1 MSKEKF
7 LLVILLWISIHFQAF
22 GQLTLIE
29 SMSMYSNILNKE
41 IRFSILL
48 PTDYYKTTDKYSTVY
63 LLHGLGD
70 NESSWI
76 EYGEI
81 DQIAKQLWA
90 ENEIIPMIF
99 VMPQGFN
106 SYYTNTYD
114 STFMYRDMFTKELVP
129 YIDGHYRTLSN
140 RNHRALLGYS
150 MGGFGAMSLA
160 LKNPELFS
168 ISVPMSMSVRT
179 QDQYE
184 TENAEDWDQQ
194 WGRIF
199 GGVGTTESDRITN
212 FYKANSPFYMLPKY
226 KNATHESLLFYLFNG
241 DREHTLAK
249 SNEELHV
256 LMRNLGIS
264 HQYKVVKGGH
274 SFSFWR
280 ISMPDALRFISDGF
294 ENKTYRGDQVSELG
308 FKPLEVFQWNEI
320 QYPDESFQIYLP
332 ADYEKTTRQYPV
344 LYILGNFEPAEMRQI
359 AELSNSLSATFQVP
373 ELIIAFISGDSW
385 DKMKAN
391 MEFISEKYR
400 IRKGFRFKAV
410 LSYIESVL
418 PNSLPLIEKEEFIV
432 LVFAN
437 SIITPSQAQTF
448 SNLAKREVF
457 DRTSLFL
464 TQPSGGDFYE
474 GFGDAHVLLRNLDIS
489 HEYRVREGN
498 DEFIWFLQELPEILK
513 FTFEGY
519 HK

>member
-29 SMSMYSNILNKE
+29 SLSMYSNILNKE

-48 PTDYYKTTDKYSTVY
+48 PSDYYKNTDKYSTVY

-106 SYYTNTYD
+106 SYYSNTYD

-184 TENAEDWDQQ
+184 TENAEEWDQQ
-194 WGRIF
+194 WGSIF
-199 GGVGTTESDRITN
+199 GGVGTNGTDRITD
-212 FYKANSPFYMLPKY
+212 FYKANSPFYLLPKY
-226 KNATHESLLFYLFNG
+226 KNAAHESLRFYLFNG

-264 HQYKVVKGGH
+264 HQYKVGKGGH

-280 ISMPDALRFISDGF
+280 TSMPDALRFISDGF
-294 ENKTYRGDQVSELG
+294 ENKTYRGDRTNQLNL
-308 FKPLEVFQWNEI
+308 KPLDPKQWIDFQNSNGNFHVF
-320 QYPDESFQIYLP
+320 LP
-332 ADYEKTTRQYPV
+332 YNYALSTRQYPV
-344 LYILGNFEPAEMRQI
+344 LYMHGNFELSDMQQI
-359 AELSNSLSATFQVP
+359 AQLKASMVDSYQIP
-373 ELIIAFISGDSW
+373 ELIIAFIPGKNM
-385 DKMKAN
+385 DKISEN
-391 MEFISEKYR
+391 MNLIEEKYR
-400 IRKGFRFKAV
+400 VREDFRFKAL
-410 LSYIESVL
+410 LSYKDSVVV
-418 PNSLPLIEKEEFIV
+418 NSLSQIEKEMLRV
-432 LVFAN
+432 L
-437 SIITPSQAQTF
+437 IF
-448 SNLAKREVF
+448 SNAAITTGHAQEWGLLDKKNVF
-457 DRTSLFL
+457 DRTLLYLS
-464 TQPSGGDFYE
+464 QPSEGSFYK
-474 GFGDAHVLLRNLDIS
+474 GYADSHVLLRDLEVS
-489 HEYRVREGN
+489 HEYRVREGEGTLN
-498 DEFIWFLQELPEILK
+498 GFLQEFSEILN

>member
-29 SMSMYSNILNKE
+29 SLSMYSNILNKE

-48 PTDYYKTTDKYSTVY
+48 PSDYYKNTDKYSTVY

-106 SYYTNTYD
+106 SYYSNTYD

-184 TENAEDWDQQ
+184 TENAEEWDQQ
-194 WGRIF
+194 WGSIF
-199 GGVGTTESDRITN
+199 GGVGTNGTDRITD
-212 FYKANSPFYMLPKY
+212 FYKANSPFYLLPKY
-226 KNATHESLLFYLFNG
+226 KNAAHESLRFYLFNG

-256 LMRNLGIS
+256 LMRNFGIS
-264 HQYKVVKGGH
+264 HQYKVGKGGH

-280 ISMPDALRFISDGF
+280 TSMPDALRFISDGF
-294 ENKTYRGDQVSELG
+294 ENKTYRGDRTNQLNL
-308 FKPLEVFQWNEI
+308 KPLDPKQWNEI
-320 QYPDESFQIYLP
+320 QYRDENFQVYLP
-332 ADYEKTTRQYPV
+332 NDYDKTTRQYPV
-344 LYILGNFEPAEMRQI
+344 LYILGKFEPAEMRQI
-359 AELSNSLSATFQVP
+359 AELSNSLSSAYQIP
-373 ELIIAFISGDSW
+373 ELIIAFVSGNSW
-385 DKMKAN
+385 YKIKSN

-410 LSYIESVL
+410 LSYKESVL
-418 PNSLPLIEKEEFIV
+418 LSSLPQIEKEEFRV

-437 SIITPSQAQTF
+437 STMTPSQAQTF
-448 SNLAKREVF
+448 SNPAERKVF

-464 TQPSGGDFYE
+464 SQPSGGDFYE
-474 GFGDAHVLLRNLDIS
+474 GFGDAHVLLRDKDIS
-489 HEYRVREGN
+489 HEYRVREGK
-498 DEFIWFLQELPEILK
+498 DEFKWFLQELPDILN